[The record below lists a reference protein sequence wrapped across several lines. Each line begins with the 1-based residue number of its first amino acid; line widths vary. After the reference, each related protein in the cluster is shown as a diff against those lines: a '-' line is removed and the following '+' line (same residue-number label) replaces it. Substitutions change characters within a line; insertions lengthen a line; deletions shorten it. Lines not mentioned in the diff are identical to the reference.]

1 MEFYQ
6 VNSIRATLAAE
17 TLAMYDACDS
27 AIFLLNLTEELTR
40 SPKQTNIIVLTDNQ
54 SLFETLKTTKATLD
68 CRLRVEISAL
78 REMCNNDEI
87 LINWVSSENQLSDPL
102 TKRGTSHQKLI
113 QVLQSGHL
121 PTR

>member
-6 VNSIRATLAAE
+6 VNSTRVTLAAE

-87 LINWVSSENQLSDPL
+87 SINWVSSENQLSDPL